1 MSKVQRP
8 AYFNVLGQ
16 LNLEDIYIQ
25 QTFDFYRERYQV
37 NEALHQFVKESP
49 RIPDH
54 LRGYQYIGVSDRT
67 LGTKLPVARTLD
79 GAAIRGA
86 LQTLELIN
94 STGSEL
100 FRGCIIFPE
109 FDEKRDIVGAVGY
122 RYGDRVRHWQQ
133 AVIHWEK
140 PAINGFVKEGLAL
153 VREAIY
159 GKAN

>member
-1 MSKVQRP
+1 MSNSQIP
-8 AYFNVLGQ
+8 AYMNVLGQ
-16 LNLEDIYIQ
+16 LSLEDIYIQ
-25 QTFDFYRERYQV
+25 QTFDYYRKRYQA
-37 NEALHQFVKESP
+37 NGLLHQFVKESP
-49 RIPDH
+49 RIPDY
-54 LRGYQYIGVSDRT
+54 LRDHQYIGVCDRT

-86 LQTLELIN
+86 LQTLGLIN
-94 STGSEL
+94 ATGSER

-122 RYGDRVRHWQQ
+122 RFGERVRHWQQ

-140 PAINGFVKEGLAL
+140 PAISGFVKEGLTL
-153 VREAIY
+153 VREVIY